1 MSCFYQATGEYECK
15 PNVVAEKFNNTRENF
30 ADACAGISDD
40 ATGVSRECQKQI
52 WKDSGCTTQND
63 GNEWADKQTKATL
76 VNDGKAWAT
85 LTGHDHRKGCY
96 GPDQSKWPD
105 VCNAP
110 DNYNSC
116 GDDQYVTREVY
127 SQIWKDAGCTTSNG
141 GNEWTDKQ
149 TKGTLVNDS
158 KAWATL
164 TGHDHRKGCYGPD
177 QSKWPQ

>member
-1 MSCFYQATGEYECK
+1 LFLSGEYECK
-15 PNVVAEKFNNTRENF
+15 PNVVAEKFTNTRENF

-85 LTGHDHRKGCY
+85 LTGSDHRKGCY
-96 GPDQSKWPD
+96 GADQSKWPD
-105 VCNAP
+105 VCDTP
-110 DNYNSC
+110 DNYKSC
-116 GDDQYVTREVY
+116 GDDQFVTREVY
-127 SQIWKDAGCTTSNG
+127 SQIWQDAGCTAPNG

-158 KAWATL
+158 KAWATM
-164 TGHDHRKGCYGPD
+164 TDPDHRKGCYGAD
-177 QSKWPQ
+177 QSKWPK